1 MPRLIIKSEG
11 DEVAVESFNLRLG
24 VNKLGRS
31 VENDIRINHATI
43 STNHCEIIWM
53 NDTVTIRDLDS
64 TNGSFVDGQK
74 IKESQLEPGQT
85 LRLGEVDL
93 FLDTAVA
100 AISVP
105 DLNQAPAQSTAA
117 PPPGTLPCFNHGDT
131 AAAFHCPECEKDFCD
146 TCVKTLKLMQ
156 GHIHKLCPLCS
167 AHCKPIV
174 YSHKRKRRSI
184 LESVQKVLGLGDK
197 GQTQKMD

>member
-11 DEVAVESFNLRLG
+11 DEVAVESFKLRLG

-85 LRLGEVDL
+85 LRLGEVEL
-93 FLDTAVA
+93 FLDPAVA

-156 GHIHKLCPLCS
+156 GQNGIEAGRGRGGNCGG
-167 AHCKPIV
+167 AA
-174 YSHKRKRRSI
+174 
-184 LESVQKVLGLGDK
+184 
-197 GQTQKMD
+197 